1 MSDMDETRDAI
12 EQLAEE
18 FLERYRQGEHPTLAE
33 YAEAYPVWAERIR
46 ELFPTMLLLEG
57 VKLDSSGTPEYHESL
72 SPWSEEGLERLGDF
86 RILREIG
93 RGGMG
98 VVYEAIQESLDR
110 HVALKVLPASYSSSP
125 RILRRFQREAQ
136 AAARLHHMN
145 IVSVFGVGQH
155 EGRHFYV
162 MEYIEGCSLDRVLA
176 ELARACNHGERS
188 GRSDSAEH
196 RPGYQLTEDLPG
208 AEVARS
214 LLSGRLDRA
223 TLAPGASSV
232 GSESSD
238 AASGEPS
245 AGPPSRGAGPAPASR
260 AEAAPP
266 RDLPRPNG
274 KLPLGPAYWR
284 SVARLGAQAAA
295 ALQYAHKQGTL
306 HRDIKPGNLMLDE
319 RRNVW
324 ITDFGLAKFG
334 DQEDITH
341 PGDVVGTLR
350 YMAPEQLEGKTDARS
365 DIYSLGL
372 TLYEL
377 LTLRPAF
384 DAASRH
390 RLIHQV
396 SQYEPP
402 RPRATA
408 PGIPRDLETIVM
420 KAMAR
425 GPDHRY
431 ATAGEL
437 ADDLI
442 RFLEDRPIR
451 ARRASK
457 LEHAWR
463 WCRRNPAVAGLGA
476 TALLL
481 LIALVAAGSIG
492 YARRTQALARESQL
506 RAEAQEEGR
515 RAEANSQL
523 AAEAFDEVFS
533 KLSGASPSRMVGEA
547 NNDLWYSVPVAVSQ
561 RDAAV
566 LTSLLEFYDRFAQQ
580 NRDSRRWEYE
590 TALAFR
596 RVGDIHQLL
605 GRTKAAEDAYRR
617 AAERFTR
624 LYETGAD
631 PAKYVVG
638 LAGVHNELGR
648 LAQDRDDFNAAL
660 RETHRA
666 LDLLSEG
673 GNLATAAPSVRFE
686 LARTYQQLGFLELMR
701 HFGPDAPADRNAS
714 SVSDGRALTEQALA
728 LLKQLAAEEPANG
741 EYRLLM
747 ARCYGHL
754 WGANRFSGDDRRDD
768 HAEAA
773 IRLLEQ
779 LVDDFPNNPQYQLE
793 LALIYAITSHI
804 SRAGEES
811 QKPAAMGRVERGV
824 ALAEKLV
831 RSYPDVPNYRAVL
844 AMCRLGVAGHL
855 WEEQRYD
862 DAASEALQ
870 AVELGRVLRHDFPA
884 GRTSGILARALHA
897 MVQIHY
903 LRNEPAALRPFLE
916 ELIALESA
924 RLNLNAS
931 PPIVPSTLPDAYA
944 LLATTLEELGEPDQ
958 ASAAARKAAEL
969 KPLAQSRRRPMHLGP
984 LGARLGER

>member
-18 FLERYRQGEHPTLAE
+18 FLERYRRGEHPTIAE
-33 YAEAYPVWAERIR
+33 YAEAYPAWAGRIR
-46 ELFPTMLLLEG
+46 ELFPTMLMLEG
-57 VKLDSSGTPEYHESL
+57 VKLDSSGTSEYRESL
-72 SPWSEEGLERLGDF
+72 TPWSEEGLERLGDF

-125 RILRRFQREAQ
+125 RVLRRFHREAQ

-176 ELARACNHGERS
+176 ELASTYNHGERS

-196 RPGYQLTEDLPG
+196 RPGYQLTEDLLG

-214 LLSGRLDRA
+214 LLSGKLA
-223 TLAPGASSV
+223 SGAAAPGASGDRPPRGSAAERGSNGAIPGRSS
-232 GSESSD
+232 GSED
-238 AASGEPS
+238 GTAPDNATRARRVPS
-245 AGPPSRGAGPAPASR
+245 LGA
-260 AEAAPP
+260 
-266 RDLPRPNG
+266 
-274 KLPLGPAYWR
+274 AYWR
-284 SVARLGAQAAA
+284 SVARIGAHAAS
-295 ALQYAHKQGTL
+295 ALSYAHRQGTL

-350 YMAPEQLEGKTDARS
+350 YMAPEQLEGRTDARS

-390 RLIHQV
+390 ALIHQV

-402 RPRATA
+402 RPRTMA
-408 PGIPRDLETIVM
+408 PGIPRDLETVVL

-425 GPDHRY
+425 EPGHRY

-437 ADDLI
+437 AEDLG

-463 WCRRNPAVAGLGA
+463 WSRRNPAVATLSA

-481 LIALVAAGSIG
+481 LLALITAGSVG
-492 YARRTQALARESQL
+492 YVRRTQALATESRL
-506 RAEAQEEGR
+506 RAQAEDESR

-605 GRTKAAEDAYRR
+605 GRTKAAGDAYRR

-648 LAQDRDDFNAAL
+648 LAQDRDDFDAAF
-660 RETHRA
+660 RETHQA
-666 LDLLSEG
+666 LDLLTEG
-673 GNLATAAPSVRFE
+673 GRVAAAASSARFE
-686 LARTYQQLGFLELMR
+686 LARTYQQLGFLELLR
-701 HFGPDAPADRNAS
+701 RFGPDAPADRDAS
-714 SVSDGRALTEQALA
+714 SVSGGRALTEQALT

-754 WGANRFSGDDRRDD
+754 WGASRFSGGDDRQDND
-768 HAEAA
+768 AEAA

-779 LVDDFPNNPQYQLE
+779 LVDDFPNNPQYQME
-793 LALIYAITSHI
+793 LALTYAITSHV
-804 SRAGEES
+804 SRDAGEES
-811 QKPAAMGRVERGV
+811 QKPAAMKRVERGV
-824 ALAEKLV
+824 ALSEKLV

-844 AMCRLGVAGHL
+844 AMCRLGLTGHL
-855 WEEQRYD
+855 WELQRYD
-862 DAASEALQ
+862 DAAKEALQ
-870 AVELGRVLRHDFPA
+870 AVELGRVLRHDSPA
-884 GRTSGILARALHA
+884 GRTSGILARALHTMA
-897 MVQIHY
+897 RIHD

-924 RLNLNAS
+924 RLNLNSS

-944 LLATTLEELGEPDQ
+944 LLAKTLDELGEPDQ
-958 ASAAARKAAEL
+958 ASQAARKAAEL
-969 KPLAQSRRRPMHLGP
+969 KPLVQPRPRPRPMHFGP